1 MSVRAVNEWRSIWQM
16 DMRYSAATP
25 DDLIH
30 GMADIHV
37 GVKLQAIVT
46 CARTAE
52 FAARLSPG

>member
-1 MSVRAVNEWRSIWQM
+1 M